1 MLPNKIDW
9 LSGTNVRAK
18 VRVTGDSRSYV
29 IETEATGRFTTYR

>member
-18 VRVTGDSRSYV
+18 VCVIENSRSYV
-29 IETEATGRFTTYR
+29 IRTEATGRSTAYK